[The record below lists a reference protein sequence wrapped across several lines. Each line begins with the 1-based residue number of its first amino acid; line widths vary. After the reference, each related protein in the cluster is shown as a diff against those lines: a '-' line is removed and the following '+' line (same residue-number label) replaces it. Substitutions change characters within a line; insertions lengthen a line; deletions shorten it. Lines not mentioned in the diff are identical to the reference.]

1 MILAI
6 YCAGGMG
13 REVLDLARSV
23 NRWEQIV
30 FVDDVTSQR
39 VCNGAPV
46 YRFSEIECFR
56 DNIEFVIANGEPSA
70 RNLLYEKIK
79 QANYGLTKIISSH
92 CDISSSSNIGNGCIL
107 FQSRISPNVCIED
120 NVAIESGVD
129 IGHDAVIRKYVV
141 LNSMSFI
148 GGYTHI
154 GERTYIAPGA
164 LLKDRIS
171 VGRDVIVG
179 LGAVVVR
186 DVPDKSVVV
195 GNPARKIRDN
205 TERKVFGK
213 HKLRGG
219 VVLKLNGA
227 NFSCIGENGS
237 IPHMGRRKLA

>member
-46 YRFSEIECFR
+46 YRFSEIKCFK

-70 RNLLYEKIK
+70 RNLLYDKVK

-92 CDISSSSNIGNGCIL
+92 CDISSSSNIGKGCIL

-120 NVAIESGVD
+120 NVAIEFGVD
-129 IGHDAVIRKYVV
+129 IGHDAVIGKHVV

-186 DVPDKSVVV
+186 DVLDKSVVV

-205 TERKVFGK
+205 MERKVFG
-213 HKLRGG
+213 
-219 VVLKLNGA
+219 
-227 NFSCIGENGS
+227 
-237 IPHMGRRKLA
+237 RRKLPGGGSTENK